1 MTIQEIKQRTK
12 TSAPHY
18 FSADTLRFFNQK
30 LTDFKVKKLNE
41 TEYLIYAPSY
51 WDGRLMGKSIR
62 IFETITNDL
71 KDASFVDADL
81 LETKK
86 LIQSSKRL

>member
-12 TSAPHY
+12 KTSPFY
-18 FSADTLRFFNQK
+18 FSADTLKFFNQT
-30 LTDFKVKKLNE
+30 LEDFKVKKLNE

-51 WDGRLMGKSIR
+51 SYDAENITGRFMGYSMR
-62 IFETITNDL
+62 IFDAITNDL

-81 LETKK
+81 LT
-86 LIQSSKRL
+86 